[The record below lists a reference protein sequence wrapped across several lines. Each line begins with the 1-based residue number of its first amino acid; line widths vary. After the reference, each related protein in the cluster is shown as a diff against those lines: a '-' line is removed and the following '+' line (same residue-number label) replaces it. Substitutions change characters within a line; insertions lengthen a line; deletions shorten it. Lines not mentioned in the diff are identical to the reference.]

1 MSEKKTTTS
10 PHENSVQFTADERAA
25 MKEYANELKT
35 NARRGGKATKSDGLS
50 DLMGQI
56 EKMPEPD
63 HGMALAVHELV
74 MAAVPELTPKT
85 WYGMPAY
92 AFGGDTICFFQP
104 ASKFKARFS
113 TLGFGDKARLDDGD
127 MWPIYYALNELT
139 PEVEK
144 RIAELVRKAAG

>member
-1 MSEKKTTTS
+1 MTATDKTSTKPVFSE
-10 PHENSVQFTADERAA
+10 DERAA
-25 MKEYANELKT
+25 IKDYAEELKRD
-35 NARRGGKATKSDGLS
+35 ARRGGKASKDDGER
-50 DLMGQI
+50 DLL
-56 EKMPEPD
+56 EKIAVMPEPD
-63 HGMALAVHELV
+63 RSVATRVHEIITT
-74 MAAVPELTPKT
+74 AVPELTLKT

-92 AFGGDTICFFQP
+92 AVGKDTICFFQP

-113 TLGFGDKARLDDGD
+113 TLGFSDKAKLDDGD